1 MTLFSSV
8 PICYDDFGPYLN
20 VKTQIIF
27 FCPFFFSF
35 FFLIIIWDVYDI
47 LIILL
52 FFINNMLFLFTCY
65 FVFLAKMY
73 FDLYILG
80 IFSICFLN

>member
-27 FCPFFFSF
+27 FCRPFFSF
-35 FFLIIIWDVYDI
+35 LFLIWDVYDI

-52 FFINNMLFLFTCY
+52 FFINNMFFLFPGN
-65 FVFLAKMY
+65 FVFLAKY
-73 FDLYILG
+73 TFDPYIFG
-80 IFSICFLN
+80 IFSIWFLN

>member
-1 MTLFSSV
+1 MRVMTLFSSV

-27 FCPFFFSF
+27 FCPPFFSF
-35 FFLIIIWDVYDI
+35 LFLIWDVYDI

-52 FFINNMLFLFTCY
+52 FFINNMFFLFPCN
-65 FVFLAKMY
+65 FVFLAKIY
-73 FDLYILG
+73 F
-80 IFSICFLN
+80 